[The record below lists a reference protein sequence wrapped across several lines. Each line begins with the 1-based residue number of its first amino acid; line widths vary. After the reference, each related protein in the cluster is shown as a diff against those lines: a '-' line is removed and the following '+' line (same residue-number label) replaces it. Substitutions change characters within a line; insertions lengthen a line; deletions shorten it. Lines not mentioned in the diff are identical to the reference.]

1 MTAADGGRPRHEP
14 VAGAPGPDAD
24 AAGAAASTDA
34 RPEAGPIAILPEAHE
49 ARGAHEAF
57 RDAVVAGGGRVAP
70 LSAATRGLIW
80 TSSSGEGGLE
90 SVLAEHPSI
99 SWVQLPWAG
108 VDAFA
113 GLLRR
118 HRGDG
123 RVWTSAKGAYAQPV
137 AEHALALALAVLRE
151 FPRRVR
157 ADSWEVD
164 ERGRSLYG
172 SEVVIVGAG
181 GIAVELLRLLEP
193 FRVRATVVRRAD
205 AAVPGAARTVT
216 TDRLADVLGTAEIA
230 FVVAAL
236 TDETRGLIGADEL
249 AAMPQGAVLV
259 NVARGGLV
267 DTDALLDAL
276 ESGRLGGAGLDVTD
290 PEPLP
295 PGHPLWNAPNCLVTP
310 HVADTEA
317 MTAPLFASRIIAN
330 VAAFVGRSAFEG
342 RVDLDAGY

>member
-1 MTAADGGRPRHEP
+1 MTER
-14 VAGAPGPDAD
+14 D
-24 AAGAAASTDA
+24 AAGRPPRHQAVTGAIVRSASDDATARAVQVGAA
-34 RPEAGPIAILPEAHE
+34 AGPIAIVPDAEPRFAEAVT
-49 ARGAHEAF
+49 R
-57 RDAVVAGGGRVAP
+57 AGGALAQ
-70 LSAATRGLIW
+70 LSADTRGLVW
-80 TSSSGEGGLE
+80 TSSEGEDELE
-90 SVLAEHPSI
+90 ALLAAHPQI

-118 HRGDG
+118 HRDDG

-137 AEHALALALAVLRE
+137 AEHALMLALAALRE
-151 FPRRVR
+151 LPARVR
-157 ADSWEVD
+157 AGEWVAD

-172 SEVVIVGAG
+172 ADIVLVGAG

-193 FRVRATVVRRAD
+193 FGVRATVVRRSD
-205 AAVPGAARTVT
+205 VAVPGAARTVT
-216 TDRLADVLGTAEIA
+216 TDRLTEALSTAEVV

-236 TDETRGLIGADEL
+236 TDGTRGLIGRDEL
-249 AAMPQGAVLV
+249 AALPDDAILV

-267 DTDALLDAL
+267 DTAALVDAL

-295 PGHPLWNAPNCLVTP
+295 AGHPLWNAPNCIVTP

-317 MTAPLFASRIIAN
+317 MTVPLFAERVRAN
-330 VAAFVGRSAFEG
+330 TAAFLGKSRFEG
-342 RVDLDAGY
+342 LIDLDAGY